1 MMTRNECSQL
11 FKRIVSMKGKAEEL
25 SINVG
30 GGESAGSRFTNNTM
44 SANLSR
50 NDDQLTITARIGKR
64 EGNATT
70 NKLDDAAL
78 KAAVE
83 AAEFAASI
91 APPNPEQMPMLGP
104 QKYPEID
111 SWRERLAAATP
122 MDRARLL
129 KICADVCRK
138 QGVNG
143 YGFLSTSNTYSY
155 SANTAG
161 NEYYGRDTV
170 AGYSMTARTKDATGS
185 GWANQI
191 AVRDLKDFDME
202 RVAQSACE
210 KAVRS
215 REPKMVEPGRWT
227 VILEP
232 AAAITFLG
240 HIAQSL
246 NGRAADEGRSAMFNR
261 DKKTNRVGEQVLGEN
276 VTIRTE
282 PLNPR
287 ILGGAATG
295 GGLPARNITWFEKGV
310 LKNLFY
316 DRYWAEQKKVE
327 PTVPPSYLSMEGGT
341 ATIEEMIRSTERG
354 LLITHFWYVVFTDP
368 QTVSYTGI
376 TRDGLFLIEK
386 GKITMPCVNMRFNDS
401 AISIFNNVTMLGKPE
416 PQGGGFGNPQ
426 GINLVPPM
434 KVENFNFR
442 SISPSV

>member
-1 MMTRNECSQL
+1 MMTREECVSL
-11 FKRIVSMKGKAEEL
+11 FKRVLAMKSKADEMSV
-25 SINVG
+25 SIN

-50 NDDQLTITARIGKR
+50 SDDNLNLSVRIGKR
-64 EGNATT
+64 EGSAST
-70 NKLDDAAL
+70 NKLDDKSL

-83 AAEFAASI
+83 AAEFGASI
-91 APPNPEQMPMLGP
+91 APPNPEQMPLVGP
-104 QKYPEID
+104 QKYPEVN
-111 SWRERLAAATP
+111 SWRAPLAASTP
-122 MDRARLL
+122 ADRARLL
-129 KICADVCRK
+129 KICADICK
-138 QGVNG
+138 THGVNG
-143 YGFLSTSNTYSY
+143 YGYLSTTNTYIF

-161 NEYYGRDTV
+161 NEFYHRDTL
-170 AGYSMTARTKDATGS
+170 ASYSMTARTKDATGS

-191 AVRDLKDFDME
+191 GVREMKEFDME
-202 RVAQSACE
+202 RIARVACE

-215 REPKMVEPGRWT
+215 QNPKMVEPGRWT

-240 HIAQSL
+240 HIGGAL
-246 NGRAADEGRSAMFNR
+246 NGRAADEGRSAMYNR
-261 DKKTNRVGEQVLGEN
+261 EKKTTRIGEQVLGEN

-287 ILGGAATG
+287 ILASPSL
-295 GGLPARNITWFEKGV
+295 GGLPARNITWIEKGV
-310 LKNLFY
+310 LKNLSY
-316 DRYWAEQKKVE
+316 DRYWAAQKKVE
-327 PTVPPSYLSMEGGT
+327 PTPPPFALSLEGGT
-341 ATIEEMIRSTERG
+341 ASLEEMIRSTERG
-354 LLITHFWYVVFTDP
+354 LLVTHFWYVVFTDP

-386 GKITMPCVNMRFNDS
+386 GKVTMPCVNLRFNDS
-401 AISIFNNVTMLGKPE
+401 AISIFNNITMLGRPE

>member
-1 MMTRNECSQL
+1 MMTRDECAQL
-11 FKRIVSMKGKAEEL
+11 FKRVVAMKSKADDLGVS
-25 SINVG
+25 IQ

-50 NDDQLTITARIGKR
+50 NDDNLTVIARAGKR
-64 EGNATT
+64 EGNAST
-70 NKLDDAAL
+70 NKFDDGAL
-78 KAAVE
+78 KATVE

-91 APPNPEQMPMLGP
+91 APPNPEQMPLVGP
-104 QKYPEID
+104 QKYPEIN
-111 SWRERLAAATP
+111 SWREELAAASP

-129 KICADVCRK
+129 KICADVCK
-138 QGVNG
+138 KYGVNG
-143 YGFLSTSNTYSY
+143 YGFLSTTNNYSF
-155 SANTAG
+155 SAATSG
-161 NEYYGRDTV
+161 NEFYHRDTV
-170 AGYSMTARTKDATGS
+170 ASYSMTARTKDATGS
-185 GWANQI
+185 GWANQ
-191 AVRDLKDFDME
+191 VGLRDLKEFDME
-202 RVAQSACE
+202 RIARTACE

-246 NGRAADEGRSAMFNR
+246 NGRAADEGRSAMYNR
-261 DKKTNRVGEQVLGEN
+261 EKKASRLGEQVLGEN
-276 VTIRTE
+276 VTIHTE
-282 PLNPR
+282 PLNQQ
-287 ILGGAATG
+287 ILGSASLG
-295 GGLPARNITWFEKGV
+295 GIPARNITWFERGV
-310 LKNLFY
+310 LKNLSY

-327 PTVPPSYLSMEGGT
+327 PTPPSIYLSMEGGS
-341 ATIEEMIRSTERG
+341 ATIEDMIRSTERG

-401 AISIFNNVTMLGKPE
+401 AISIFNNITMLGRPE
-416 PQGGGFGNPQ
+416 RQGGGFGNPQ

>member
-1 MMTRNECSQL
+1 MMTRDECAQL
-11 FKRIVSMKGKAEEL
+11 FKRVVAMKSKADDL
-25 SINVG
+25 SVLIQ

-50 NDDQLTITARIGKR
+50 NDDSLTITVRIGKR

-70 NKLDDAAL
+70 NKLDDVAL
-78 KAAVE
+78 KATVE

-91 APPNPEQMPMLGP
+91 APPNPEQMPLVGP
-104 QKYPEID
+104 QKYPEINA
-111 SWRERLAAATP
+111 WREELAGATP

-129 KICADVCRK
+129 KACADVCRK
-138 QGVNG
+138 FGVNG
-143 YGFLSTSNTYSY
+143 YGFLSTTNTYVFN
-155 SANTAG
+155 ANTAG
-161 NEYYGRDTV
+161 NQFYGRDTV

-191 AVRDLKDFDME
+191 GVRNLKEFDME
-202 RVAQSACE
+202 RIARTACE

-240 HIAQSL
+240 HIGQTL
-246 NGRAADEGRSAMFNR
+246 NGRAADEGRSAMYNR
-261 DKKTNRVGEQVLGEN
+261 EKRASRLGEQVLGEN
-276 VTIRTE
+276 VTIHTE
-282 PLNPR
+282 PLNER
-287 ILGGAATG
+287 ILGNSSLA
-295 GGLPARNITWFEKGV
+295 GLPARNITWFEKGV
-310 LKNLFY
+310 LKNLSY

-327 PTVPPSYLSMEGGT
+327 PTPPPVFLSMEGGA
-341 ATIEEMIRSTERG
+341 ATVEEMIRSTERG
-354 LLITHFWYVVFTDP
+354 LLVTHFWYVVFTDP
-368 QTVSYTGI
+368 QSVSYTGI

-386 GKITMPCVNMRFNDS
+386 GKITQPCVNLRFNDS
-401 AISIFNNVTMLGKPE
+401 AISIFNNVTMLGRPE

>member
-1 MMTRNECSQL
+1 MTRDECVQL
-11 FKRIVSMKGKAEEL
+11 FKRVVAMKSKADDMSVS
-25 SINVG
+25 IQ

-50 NDDQLTITARIGKR
+50 NDDNLVVTARVGKR
-64 EGNATT
+64 EGNAAT
-70 NKLDDAAL
+70 NKLDDVAL
-78 KAAVE
+78 KATVE

-91 APPNPEQMPMLGP
+91 APPNPEQMPMVGP
-104 QKYPEID
+104 QKYPEIN
-111 SWRERLAAATP
+111 SWREELALATP
-122 MDRARLL
+122 ADRARLL
-129 KICADVCRK
+129 KICADVCK
-138 QGVNG
+138 KYGVNG
-143 YGFLSTSNTYSY
+143 YGFLSTTNTYNF
-155 SANTAG
+155 SAATSG
-161 NEYYGRDTV
+161 NEFYNRDTV
-170 AGYSMTARTKDATGS
+170 ANYSMTARTKDATGS
-185 GWANQI
+185 GWANQ
-191 AVRDLKDFDME
+191 VGLRDLKEFDME
-202 RVAQSACE
+202 RVARTACE

-246 NGRAADEGRSAMFNR
+246 NGRAADEGRSAMYNR
-261 DKKTNRVGEQVLGEN
+261 EKKASRVGEQVLGEN

-282 PLNPR
+282 PLNLQ
-287 ILGGAATG
+287 ILGSASLG
-295 GGLPARNITWFEKGV
+295 GIPARNITWFEKGV
-310 LKNLFY
+310 LKNLSY
-316 DRYWAEQKKVE
+316 DRYWARQKKVE
-327 PTVPPSYLSMEGGT
+327 PTPPPIYLSMEGGS
-341 ATIEEMIRSTERG
+341 ATIEDMIGSTERG

-386 GKITMPCVNMRFNDS
+386 GKITLPCVNMRFNDS
-401 AISIFNNVTMLGKPE
+401 AISIFNNITMLGKPE
-416 PQGGGFGNPQ
+416 RQGGGFGNPQ

>member
-1 MMTRNECSQL
+1 MMTRDECSQL
-11 FKRIVSMKGKAEEL
+11 FKRIVSMKGKADHL
-25 SINVG
+25 SVVVA

-50 NDDQLTITARIGKR
+50 NDDQLTLTARMGKR
-64 EGNATT
+64 EGSAST
-70 NKLDDAAL
+70 NKLDDASL
-78 KAAVE
+78 KATVE
-83 AAEFAASI
+83 SAEFAASL
-91 APPNPEQMPMLGP
+91 APPNPEQMPLVGP
-104 QKYPEID
+104 QAYPEIN
-111 SWRERLAAATP
+111 SWRAGLAAATP

-129 KICADVCRK
+129 KVCADVCKK

-143 YGFLSTSNTYSY
+143 YGFLSTSNTYTFA
-155 SANTAG
+155 ANTAG

-191 AVRDLKDFDME
+191 AVRDLKEFDME
-202 RVAQSACE
+202 RIAAKACE

-261 DKKTNRVGEQVLGEN
+261 DKKTSRIGEQVLGQN

-287 ILGGAATG
+287 ILGSAAA
-295 GGLPARNITWFEKGV
+295 GGLPARDITWFDKGV
-310 LKNLFY
+310 LKNLSY

-327 PTVPPSYLSMEGGT
+327 PTPQPVYLSMEGGR
-341 ATIEEMIRSTERG
+341 ATVEEMIRSTERG

-386 GKITMPCVNMRFNDS
+386 GKITQPCVNMRFNDS
-401 AISIFNNVTMLGKPE
+401 AISIFNNITMLGNPE
-416 PQGGGFGNPQ
+416 PQGGGFGNPP

-442 SISPSV
+442 SIWPSV

>member
-1 MMTRNECSQL
+1 MMTRDECAQL
-11 FKRIVSMKGKAEEL
+11 FKRVLAMKGKADEL
-25 SINVG
+25 SVSIN

-50 NDDQLTITARIGKR
+50 NDDSVTITVRAGKR

-70 NKLDDAAL
+70 NKLDDTAL
-78 KAAVE
+78 KATVD

-91 APPNPEQMPMLGP
+91 APPNPEQMPLVGP
-104 QKYPEID
+104 QKYPEIN
-111 SWRERLAAATP
+111 SWREELAAATP

-129 KICADVCRK
+129 KVCADVCK
-138 QGVNG
+138 KFGVNG
-143 YGFLSTSNTYSY
+143 YGFLSTTNTYSY
-155 SANTAG
+155 TANTAG
-161 NEYYGRDTV
+161 NEFYDRDTV

-191 AVRDLKDFDME
+191 GVRDLKEFDME
-202 RVAQSACE
+202 RIARTACE

-215 REPKMVEPGRWT
+215 RDPKMVEPGRWT

-240 HIAQSL
+240 HIGQSL
-246 NGRAADEGRSAMFNR
+246 NGRAADEGRSAMHNR
-261 DKKTNRVGEQVLGEN
+261 EKKASRVGEQVLGEN
-276 VTIRTE
+276 ITIRTE
-282 PLNPR
+282 PLNAR
-287 ILGGAATG
+287 ILGSPAL
-295 GGLPARNITWFEKGV
+295 GGLPARDITWFEKGV
-310 LKNLFY
+310 LKNLSY
-316 DRYWAEQKKVE
+316 DRYWAEQRKVE
-327 PTVPPSYLSMEGGT
+327 PTPPPVYLSLEGGA
-341 ATIEEMIRSTERG
+341 ATVEEMIRSTARG
-354 LLITHFWYVVFTDP
+354 LLVTHFWYVVFTDP

-376 TRDGLFLIEK
+376 TRDGLFLIEN
-386 GKITMPCVNMRFNDS
+386 GKITQPCVNMRFNDS
-401 AISIFNNVTMLGKPE
+401 AISIFNNVSMLGKAE

>member
-1 MMTRNECSQL
+1 MMTRDECSQL
-11 FKRIVSMKGKAEEL
+11 FKRIVSMKSKADEL
-25 SINVG
+25 IVTVA

-70 NKLDDAAL
+70 NKLDDASL
-78 KAAVE
+78 KTAIE
-83 AAEFAASI
+83 SAEFAAGL
-91 APPNPEQMPMLGP
+91 APPNPEQMPLLGL
-104 QKYPEID
+104 QKYPEIN
-111 SWRERLAAATP
+111 SWRAELAAATP

-129 KICADVCRK
+129 KICADVCK
-138 QGVNG
+138 KHGVNG
-143 YGFLSTSNTYSY
+143 YGFLSTTNTYSFN
-155 SANTAG
+155 ANTAG
-161 NEYYGRDTV
+161 NEFYSRDTV
-170 AGYSMTARTKDATGS
+170 AAYSMTARTKDATGS

-191 AVRDLKDFDME
+191 AVRDLKEFDME
-202 RVAQSACE
+202 RVAKTACE

-240 HIAQSL
+240 HIAQAL
-246 NGRAADEGRSAMFNR
+246 NGRAADEGRSAMFDR
-261 DKKTNRVGEQVLGEN
+261 EKKTSRIGQQVLGQN

-287 ILGGAATG
+287 ILGSASL
-295 GGLPARNITWFEKGV
+295 GGLPARDITWFEKGV
-310 LKNLFY
+310 LKNLSY

-327 PTVPPSYLSMEGGT
+327 PTPPPNYLSMQGGT

-386 GKITMPCVNMRFNDS
+386 GKITQPCVNMRFNDS
-401 AISIFNNVTMLGKPE
+401 AISIFNNITMMGAPE

>member
-1 MMTRNECSQL
+1 MMTRDECSQL
-11 FKRIVSMKGKAEEL
+11 FKRIVSMKGKADEL
-25 SINVG
+25 SININ

-50 NDDQLTITARIGKR
+50 NDDQLTVTARIGKR

-78 KAAVE
+78 KTTVE

-91 APPNPEQMPMLGP
+91 SPPNPEQMPMLGA
-104 QKYPEID
+104 QKYPDIN
-111 SWRERLAAATP
+111 SWREGLASATP

-129 KICADVCRK
+129 KTCADVCK
-138 QGVNG
+138 KYGVNG
-143 YGFLSTSNTYSY
+143 YGFLSTSNTYLY
-155 SANTAG
+155 SANTTG

-191 AVRDLKDFDME
+191 AVRDLKEFDME
-202 RVAQSACE
+202 GVAQAACE

-276 VTIRTE
+276 VTIKTE
-282 PLNPR
+282 PLNSR

-310 LKNLFY
+310 LKNLSY

-327 PTVPPSYLSMEGGT
+327 PTPPPFYLSMEGGT
-341 ATIEEMIRSTERG
+341 ATVEEMIRSTERG

-401 AISIFNNVTMLGKPE
+401 AISIFNNVTMMGKPE

-442 SISPSV
+442 SISPSI

>member
-1 MMTRNECSQL
+1 MMTRDECSQL
-11 FKRIVSMKGKAEEL
+11 FKRIVSMKSKAEEL
-25 SINVG
+25 SAALA

-50 NDDQLTITARIGKR
+50 NDDQLTLVARIGKR
-64 EGNATT
+64 EGSAST
-70 NKLDDAAL
+70 NKLDDAGL

-91 APPNPEQMPMLGP
+91 APPNPEQMPLLGP
-104 QKYPEID
+104 QTYPEINA
-111 SWRERLAAATP
+111 WRAGLAGATP

-129 KICADVCRK
+129 KICADVCKKR
-138 QGVNG
+138 GVNG
-143 YGFLSTSNTYSY
+143 YGFLSTSNTYSFT
-155 SANTAG
+155 ANTAS
-161 NEYYGRDTV
+161 NEYYARDTV

-185 GWANQI
+185 GWANQM
-191 AVRDLKDFDME
+191 AVRDLKEFDME
-202 RVAQSACE
+202 RVAETACE

-215 REPKMVEPGRWT
+215 REPRMVEPGRWT

-240 HIAQSL
+240 HIAQAL
-246 NGRAADEGRSAMFNR
+246 NGRAADEGRSAMHNR
-261 DKKTNRVGEQVLGEN
+261 EKKANRIGEQVLGPN

-287 ILGGAATG
+287 ILGGASAS
-295 GGLPARNITWFEKGV
+295 GLPARNIAWFEKGV
-310 LKNLFY
+310 LKNLAY
-316 DRYWAEQKKVE
+316 DRYWAEQRKVE
-327 PTVPPSYLSMEGGT
+327 TTPPATFLSMEGGA
-341 ATIEEMIRSTERG
+341 ATIEEMVRSTERG
-354 LLITHFWYVVFTDP
+354 LLITHFWYVVFTD
-368 QTVSYTGI
+368 QQSISYTGI

-386 GKITMPCVNMRFNDS
+386 GKITQPCVNMRFNDS
-401 AISIFNNVTMLGKPE
+401 AISIFNNITMLGKPE

>member
-1 MMTRNECSQL
+1 MMTRDECAQL
-11 FKRIVSMKGKAEEL
+11 FKRVVAMKSKADDL
-25 SINVG
+25 SISMQ

-50 NDDQLTITARIGKR
+50 NDDSLTITVRVGKR
-64 EGNATT
+64 EGNAST
-70 NKLDDAAL
+70 NKLDDGAL
-78 KAAVE
+78 KAAVD

-91 APPNPEQMPMLGP
+91 APPNPEQMPLIGP
-104 QKYPEID
+104 QKYPEIN
-111 SWRERLAAATP
+111 SWREELAAATP

-129 KICADVCRK
+129 KICADVCK
-138 QGVNG
+138 KYGVNG
-143 YGFLSTSNTYSY
+143 YGFLSTTNTYNF
-155 SANTAG
+155 SAATSG
-161 NEYYGRDTV
+161 NEFYNRDTV
-170 AGYSMTARTKDATGS
+170 ASYSMTARTKDATGS
-185 GWANQI
+185 GWANQ
-191 AVRDLKDFDME
+191 VGLRDLKEFDME
-202 RVAQSACE
+202 RIAQTACE

-215 REPKMVEPGRWT
+215 REPRMVEPGRWT

-240 HIAQSL
+240 HIAQAL
-246 NGRAADEGRSAMFNR
+246 NARAADEGRSAMHNR
-261 DKKTNRVGEQVLGEN
+261 EKKTSRIGEQVLGEN
-276 VTIRTE
+276 VTIATE

-287 ILGGAATG
+287 ILGSASLG
-295 GGLPARNITWFEKGV
+295 GIPARNITWFEKGV
-310 LKNLFY
+310 LKNLSY

-327 PTVPPSYLSMEGGT
+327 PTPPPTYLSMEGGS
-341 ATIEEMIRSTERG
+341 ATLEDMIRSTERG

-368 QTVSYTGI
+368 QSVSYTGI

-416 PQGGGFGNPQ
+416 RQGGGFGNPQ